1 MLYYFLQKRNFHPN
15 LSPTCYVVLDIAQIP
30 WILFLQLKAL
40 RAWMSLFQIND
51 SLKNNLISH

>member
-30 WILFLQLKAL
+30 
-40 RAWMSLFQIND
+40 
-51 SLKNNLISH
+51 